1 MSLWPAIAAFTSAL
15 VWAAVGSVA
24 QGAVGCG
31 TFPVAVPGAP
41 TPVPAPIPARDWN
54 RLSSTDES
62 IPTMDM
68 CNPADRVPQSDHA
81 AAVAD
86 SPLREWKKGPD
97 VAVQAPVTPQRKG
110 FSRRGTATG

>member
-1 MSLWPAIAAFTSAL
+1 MSLWPAIAAFTMAL

-31 TFPVAVPGAP
+31 TFAVDAPTAVP
-41 TPVPAPIPARDWN
+41 VLIPARDWN

-62 IPTMDM
+62 IPTIDM
-68 CNPADRVPQSDHA
+68 RIPADRGPQSDHA

-110 FSRRGTATG
+110 FSR